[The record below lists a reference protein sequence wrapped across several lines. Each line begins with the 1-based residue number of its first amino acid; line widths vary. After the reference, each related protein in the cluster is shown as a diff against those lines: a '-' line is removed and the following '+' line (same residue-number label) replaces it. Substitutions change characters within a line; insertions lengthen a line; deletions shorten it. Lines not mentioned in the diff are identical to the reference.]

1 MIVARRRAGF
11 VASRGVAAW
20 LLLLIGV
27 LGARPQPA
35 SAQDQQYMSA
45 MELEQEGRFRE
56 AAAAYRNAIGRH
68 GASALLGLERVYAE
82 LGRSDSLLPI
92 LDSVIA
98 ADPREGLYRAMLLRT
113 HRFASRSDAMRTAF
127 ERWAKD
133 APGDAAP
140 YREYSRLLLQ
150 DGRAAEAD
158 SVLQRAQ
165 RALGSTRDLETE
177 MAQLR
182 AATGQWE
189 LSTQSWRAAVRGA
202 PYLEQAAVFAL
213 SPAPEPTRV
222 AVRRV
227 LSAPPAEISARRL
240 LAALELGWGS
250 PREAWQALRSLPADS
265 LSAAAWRDFGE
276 RAENSGAWL
285 TARDAFAAV
294 HAWRPSAPVAVRAGY
309 AALNGNH
316 PESALELATAAEAL
330 EDSSQAA
337 QSSVPLRVRAL
348 TLLARPAEAEAAV
361 SAYEAWLPADVRL
374 ALLRSVALGWVRAG
388 DVVKARTALATAGT
402 EEDDPA
408 AGWIALYEGDLTTA
422 RRVMRASSDLAPGG
436 VTALAILAR
445 TRAQRSA
452 ILGRAFLALARG
464 DSAAAGRDLVQA
476 ADSLPDA
483 ASLLLA
489 TAAHLAAA
497 RRNEAGAIALW
508 STILERHTET
518 PEAAEADLLWA
529 RLLRRNGDS
538 AGAIAR
544 LEHLILNYPSS
555 ALVPQ
560 ARRELELARGGIPS
574 TS

>member
-1 MIVARRRAGF
+1 MLGGAL
-11 VASRGVAAW
+11 RGAAW
-20 LLLLIGV
+20 LA
-27 LGARPQPA
+27 LGAIVFFAPLRPA
-35 SAQDQQYMSA
+35 VAQDQQYMSA
-45 MELEQEGRFRE
+45 MELEQEGKFRD
-56 AAAAYRNAIGRH
+56 AAAAYRKAIGTH

-82 LGRSDSLLPI
+82 IGLSDSLLPV

-98 ADPREGLYRAMLLRT
+98 ADPREPLYRSALLRT
-113 HRFASRSDAMRTAF
+113 HRFAGRSDAMRAAF

-158 SVLQRAQ
+158 TILQRAQ

-213 SPAPEPTRV
+213 SPAPVATRV

-227 LSAPPAEISARRL
+227 LSAPPAEVSARRL

-250 PREAWQALRSLPADS
+250 PRDAWQALRTLPPDS
-265 LSAAAWRDFGE
+265 LAAAAWRDFGE

-294 HAWRPSAPVAVRAGY
+294 HHWRPSAAAAVRAGH
-309 AALNGNH
+309 AALNGNN
-316 PESALELATAAEAL
+316 PESALELATVAEAL
-330 EDSSQAA
+330 EDSTQAA

-361 SAYEAWLPADVRL
+361 AAYERWLPADVRIS
-374 ALLRSVALGWVRAG
+374 LLRSVALGWVRAG
-388 DVVKARTALATAGT
+388 DVTRARTALASAGT
-402 EEDDPA
+402 EDDDPA
-408 AGWIALYEGDLTTA
+408 AGWIALYEGDLITA

-445 TRAQRSA
+445 TSAPRSA
-452 ILGRAFLALARG
+452 LLGRAFLALARG
-464 DSAAAGRDLVQA
+464 DSTAAGRYLVLA

-483 ASLLLA
+483 ASVLLA
-489 TAAHLAAA
+489 TAAHISAAQ
-497 RRNEAGAIALW
+497 RNDAAAIALW
-508 STILERHTET
+508 RTILERHSAT

-529 RLLRRNGDS
+529 RLLRRSGDS

-544 LEHLILNYPSS
+544 LEHLILNYPAS

>member
-1 MIVARRRAGF
+1 MSVVRSPGRERVRAAARAGLLA
-11 VASRGVAAW
+11 VAMLAVPAA
-20 LLLLIGV
+20 
-27 LGARPQPA
+27 PA
-35 SAQDQQYMSA
+35 AAQDQSYMSA
-45 MELEQEGRFRE
+45 MDMEQAGRLRE
-56 AAAAYRNAIGRH
+56 AAAAYRRAIGSH
-68 GASALLGLERVYAE
+68 GASALLGLERVWAD
-82 LGRSDSLLPI
+82 LGSSDSLLPI

-98 ADPREGLYRAMLLRT
+98 AEPREALYRAILLRT
-113 HRFASRSDAMRTAF
+113 HRFAGRTAEMRSAF
-127 ERWAKD
+127 ERWTRE

-150 DGRAAEAD
+150 DGRVAEAD
-158 SVLQRAQ
+158 TVLQRAQ

-177 MAQLR
+177 IAQLR

-202 PYLEQAAVFAL
+202 PYLEQAAVFAI
-213 SPAPEPTRV
+213 SPAPPQTRV

-227 LSAPPAEISARRL
+227 LSAPPVEVSARRL

-250 PREAWQALRSLPADS
+250 PRDAWQALRALPPDS

-276 RAENSGAWL
+276 RAENAGAWL

-294 HAWRPSAPVAVRAGY
+294 HAWRPSAAAAVRAGL
-309 AALNGNH
+309 AALNGNN
-316 PESALELATAAEAL
+316 PESALELAAVAEAL
-330 EDSSQAA
+330 EDSAQAA

-348 TLLARPAEAEAAV
+348 TLLARPSEAEAAV
-361 SAYEAWLPADVRL
+361 RAYDAWLPADVRL
-374 ALLRSVALGWVRAG
+374 SLLRSIALGWVRAG
-388 DVVKARTALATAGT
+388 DVTKARGALASAGT

-445 TRAQRSA
+445 TRAPQSA
-452 ILGRAFLALARG
+452 LLGRAFLALARG
-464 DSAAAGRDLVQA
+464 DSAQAARQFVAA

-489 TAAHLAAA
+489 TAAHLEAA
-497 RRNEAGAIALW
+497 RSNDAGAVVLW
-508 STILERHTET
+508 SAILERHSVA

-529 RLLRRNGDS
+529 RLLRRSGDA

-544 LEHLILNYPSS
+544 LEHLILNYPAS

-560 ARRELELARGGIPS
+560 ARRELELARGGIPG

>member
-1 MIVARRRAGF
+1 MSVVRRAGSVRVGPAGWPCLLALALMAASSGS
-11 VASRGVAAW
+11 VA
-20 LLLLIGV
+20 
-27 LGARPQPA
+27 
-35 SAQDQQYMSA
+35 AQDQSYMSG
-45 MELEQEGRFRE
+45 MELEQAGRARE
-56 AAAAYRNAIGRH
+56 AAAAYRKAIGSH

-82 LGRSDSLLPI
+82 MGLSDSLLPI

-98 ADPREGLYRAMLLRT
+98 AQPREALYRAILLRT
-113 HRFASRSDAMRTAF
+113 HRFAGRTDAMRSAF
-127 ERWAKD
+127 ERWTKD

-189 LSTQSWRAAVRGA
+189 LSAQSWRAAVRGA
-202 PYLEQAAVFAL
+202 PYLEQAAVFAIA
-213 SPAPEPTRV
+213 PAPVPARV

-227 LSAPPAEISARRL
+227 LAATPVEVSARRL

-250 PREAWQALRSLPADS
+250 PRDAWAALRALPPDS
-265 LSAAAWRDFGE
+265 ISAAAWRDFGE
-276 RAENSGAWL
+276 RAENAGAWP

-294 HAWRPSAPVAVRAGY
+294 HAWRPSASAAIRAGQ

-316 PESALELATAAEAL
+316 PESALELALVAETL
-330 EDSSQAA
+330 EDSAQAA

-348 TLLARPAEAEAAV
+348 TLLARPAEAETAV
-361 SAYEAWLPADVRL
+361 RAYEAWLPSDVRL
-374 ALLRSVALGWVRAG
+374 ALLRAVALGWVRAG
-388 DVVKARTALATAGT
+388 DVTKARNALASAGT

-408 AGWIALYEGDLTTA
+408 VAWIALYEGDLTTA

-445 TRAQRSA
+445 TAAPRSPL
-452 ILGRAFLALARG
+452 LGRAFLALARG
-464 DSAAAGRDLVQA
+464 DTARAAAEFVAA

-489 TAAHLAAA
+489 TAAHLEAA
-497 RRNEAGAIALW
+497 RSNDARAVTLW
-508 STILERHTET
+508 STILERHSAT

-529 RLLRRNGDS
+529 RLLRRSGDA
-538 AGAIAR
+538 AGAVAR
-544 LEHLILNYPSS
+544 LEHLILTYPAS

-560 ARRELELARGGIPS
+560 ARRELELVRGAIPS

>member
-1 MIVARRRAGF
+1 MAVAVLAGLLAGLCPERAL
-11 VASRGVAAW
+11 AQE
-20 LLLLIGV
+20 
-27 LGARPQPA
+27 QP
-35 SAQDQQYMSA
+35 YMSA
-45 MELEQEGRFRE
+45 MELEQSGKFRE
-56 AAAAYRNAIGRH
+56 AAAAYRRAIGSH

-82 LGRSDSLLPI
+82 LGLSDSLLPI

-98 ADPREGLYRAMLLRT
+98 ADPKETLYRSMLLRT
-113 HRFASRSDAMRTAF
+113 HRFAGRSDAMRAAF
-127 ERWAKD
+127 ERWAKESS
-133 APGDAAP
+133 GDAAP

-158 SVLQRAQ
+158 TVLQRAQ

-213 SPAPEPTRV
+213 SPAPAETRV

-227 LSAPPAEISARRL
+227 LSAPPTEISARRL

-250 PREAWQALRSLPADS
+250 PRDAWLALRTLPADS

-276 RAENSGAWL
+276 RAENAGAWL

-294 HAWRPSAPVAVRAGY
+294 HAWRPSAAAAVRAGH
-309 AALNGNH
+309 AALNGNN
-316 PESALELATAAEAL
+316 PESALELAIAAESL
-330 EDSSQAA
+330 EDSVQAA

-348 TLLARPAEAEAAV
+348 TLLARPADAEALV
-361 SAYEAWLPADVRL
+361 EAYGPSLPSDVRL
-374 ALLRSVALGWVRAG
+374 SLLRSIALGWVRAG
-388 DVVKARTALATAGT
+388 DVTKARTALASAGT

-445 TRAQRSA
+445 TRAPRSVT
-452 ILGRAFLALARG
+452 LGRAFLALARG
-464 DSAAAGRDLVQA
+464 DSAEAAQRLVQA

-489 TAAHLAAA
+489 TAAHLDAA
-497 RRNEAGAIALW
+497 RRNDAGAVALW
-508 STILERHTET
+508 RTILERHADT

-529 RLLRRNGDS
+529 RLLRRTGDS

-544 LEHLILNYPSS
+544 LEHLILNYPAS

>member
-1 MIVARRRAGF
+1 MTVVRPGTR
-11 VASRGVAAW
+11 SRGASELVAW
-20 LLLLIGV
+20 LVLLAGIPCV
-27 LGARPQPA
+27 AVQTA

-45 MELEQEGRFRE
+45 MELEQEGKFRE
-56 AAAAYRNAIGRH
+56 AAAAYRGAIGKH

-82 LGRSDSLLPI
+82 MGLSDSLLPI

-98 ADPREGLYRAMLLRT
+98 AEPREALYRSMLLRT
-113 HRFASRSDAMRTAF
+113 HRFAGRTDDMRTAF
-127 ERWAKD
+127 ERWTKD
-133 APGDAAP
+133 APGEAAP

-158 SVLQRAQ
+158 TVLQRAQ

-227 LSAPPAEISARRL
+227 LNAPPIEISARRL

-250 PREAWQALRSLPADS
+250 PRDAWQALRTVPPDS
-265 LSAAAWRDFGE
+265 IAAGAWRDFGE
-276 RAENSGAWL
+276 RAENAGAWL

-294 HAWRPSAPVAVRAGY
+294 HAWRPSASAAVRAGY
-309 AALNGNH
+309 AALNGNN
-316 PESALELATAAEAL
+316 PESALELATIAESL

-348 TLLARPAEAEAAV
+348 TLLAKPAEAEAAV
-361 SAYEAWLPADVRL
+361 AAYEEWLPADVRL
-374 ALLRSVALGWVRAG
+374 SLLRSVALGWVRAG
-388 DVVKARTALATAGT
+388 DVTKARTALATAGT
-402 EEDDPA
+402 EDDDPA

-445 TRAQRSA
+445 TRAPRSG

-464 DSAAAGRDLVQA
+464 DSAQAARELVEA

-489 TAAHLAAA
+489 TAAHIDAA
-497 RRNEAGAIALW
+497 RRNDAGAVALW
-508 STILERHTET
+508 STILERHSDT

-529 RLLRRNGDS
+529 RLLRRNGD
-538 AGAIAR
+538 AAAAIAR
-544 LEHLILNYPSS
+544 LEHLILNYPAS